1 MNWLYVFIFLIP
13 LPLVAANQQ
22 KKCIVPTVVH
32 FADLRIHLT
41 SDARKRIQAKVNS
54 LTRCEKGLEKLLDR
68 THLFFPI
75 IEQTLASENTPDD
88 FKYLALHESTLVG
101 NAVSYTNDVGFWQIQ
116 KATALGLKLSVNQH
130 VDERMHLIE
139 STKAAARFLKDHNQY
154 FKSWLGAMLAY
165 NRGRGGAAKIF
176 PKRFY
181 GAKRVCLDAKTD
193 NYILCVL
200 ANKIAFQHTAGK
212 KRHPKL
218 QLFLYKKGHH
228 GKRLGDIA
236 THLKVEEKLLKEHN
250 LWLKTTTIPH
260 TATCSLVVPFLH
272 THAVKPPLLVP
283 KAYKSLP
290 KKTYNHT
297 NKTTKS
303 FSNQKLLKT
312 PHVDYAKRL
321 VSQKKFPAI
330 TPLKDAR
337 SVRLIKANGKL
348 AIIAQKGD
356 TIESLAKLLRWSQKK
371 FMLVNEIEQT
381 HKLVPGKVYYYQ
393 SKDSKAAVHYHVVK
407 AEENIWGIAQA
418 YGIKVAALLKKNRIK
433 EEKRSLEVGQIL
445 WLRFIR
451 PVRIP
456 VAYHN
461 PHSGA

>member
-1 MNWLYVFIFLIP
+1 MHWRYVFIFLIP
-13 LPLVAANQQ
+13 FPLYAVKQP
-22 KKCIVPTVVH
+22 KKCIVPDIVH

-41 SDARKRIQAKVNS
+41 SGARKRIQAKVNH
-54 LTRCEKGLEKLLDR
+54 LTHCEKGLKQLLDR

-75 IEQTLASENTPDD
+75 IEQTLASENIPDD
-88 FKYLALHESTLVG
+88 FKYLALHESMLLG

-116 KATALGLKLSVNQH
+116 KATALGLKLSVNQQ

-139 STKAAARFLKDHNQY
+139 STKAAARFLKYNYQY

-176 PKRFY
+176 PKKYY
-181 GAKRVCLDAKTD
+181 GAKRVHLDAQTD

-212 KRHPKL
+212 KQHPKL
-218 QLFLYKKGHH
+218 QLFLYNQGHH

-236 THLKVEEKLLKEHN
+236 THLKVEEKLLREHN
-250 LWLKTTTIPH
+250 LWLKTPTIPH

-272 THAVKPPLLVP
+272 THAVIPPSLVLTAS
-283 KAYKSLP
+283 KKYP
-290 KKTYNHT
+290 KKPCKET
-297 NKTTKS
+297 NTTTS
-303 FSNQKLLKT
+303 PSSQQLLKA

-321 VSQKKFPAI
+321 VSQKKFPVT
-330 TPLKDAR
+330 TPFQDAR
-337 SVRLIKANGKL
+337 SARLIKANGKL
-348 AIIAQKGD
+348 AIIAQEGD
-356 TIESLAKLLRWSQKK
+356 AIASLAKLLKWSPKQ
-371 FMLVNEIEQT
+371 FMLVNEIDQT
-381 HKLVPGKVYYYQ
+381 HQLVPGKVYYYQ

-407 AEENIWGIAQA
+407 PGENIWGIAQA
-418 YGIKVAALLKKNRIK
+418 YGIKVASLLEKNRMK
-433 EEKRSLEVGQIL
+433 ETRTLQAGQIL

-456 VAYHN
+456 VAYQN
-461 PHSGA
+461 PHPRS